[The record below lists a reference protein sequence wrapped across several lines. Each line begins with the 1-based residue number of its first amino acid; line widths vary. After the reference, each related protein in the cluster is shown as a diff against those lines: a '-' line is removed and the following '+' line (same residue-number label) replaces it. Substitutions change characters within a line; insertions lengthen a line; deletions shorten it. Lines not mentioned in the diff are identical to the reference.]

1 MALFYSGGFSTPWP
15 DIRLLGVL
23 NRIALCYFSASL
35 IYCFVPWR
43 GMVAICAGL
52 LVGYWALMTFVPFPD
67 TRPVNAA
74 GELISE
80 KMTATNT
87 AQLNFASANR
97 LKGVFD
103 PGLNLANY
111 VDSKYLPGKK
121 WDKTWDPEGILS
133 TLPAIAS
140 CLLGVFAGLFLKNSR
155 ENDRKKVL
163 LLLGVGA
170 ACVLAG
176 FAWGAQFPVVKKIWS
191 SSFVLVAGGYSAI
204 LLGGFYFVVDVLKF
218 QGWCQPFIWIG
229 MNPITLYLTENV
241 VGFRRVASRFLGGDV
256 KSFFD
261 TAVTSGFGDL
271 VLSFGEIGLAVL
283 LAWWLFRRKIFIRL

>member
-1 MALFYSGGFSTPWP
+1 M
-15 DIRLLGVL
+15 
-23 NRIALCYFSASL
+23 
-35 IYCFVPWR
+35 
-43 GMVAICAGL
+43 
-52 LVGYWALMTFVPFPD
+52 
-67 TRPVNAA
+67 
-74 GELISE
+74 
-80 KMTATNT
+80 
-87 AQLNFASANR
+87 
-97 LKGVFD
+97 
-103 PGLNLANY
+103 
-111 VDSKYLPGKK
+111 DSKYLPGKK